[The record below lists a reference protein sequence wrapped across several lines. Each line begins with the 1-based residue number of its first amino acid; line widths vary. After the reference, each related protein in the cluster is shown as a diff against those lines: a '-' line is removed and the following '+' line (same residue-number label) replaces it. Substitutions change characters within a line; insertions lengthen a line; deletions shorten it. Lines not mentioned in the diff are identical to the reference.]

1 MQTTSNG
8 VLQGTDRFDY
18 VESVLSR
25 YPDASAAEVE
35 ELKKW
40 FTKEASAFEVA
51 SMASKESIHAHYA
64 AFRAEHIDAFKAK
77 DYAFAAAIIAL
88 VAAAIFY
95 FAFYMTG

>member
-64 AFRAEHIDAFKAK
+64 AFRAEHIDGFGTK
-77 DYAFAAAIIAL
+77 DYAVAAVAIAIAAAVIL
-88 VAAAIFY
+88 Y
-95 FAFYMTG
+95 FAFLMTA